1 MMMTMVMMII
11 IIIAIISLV
20 SGQKTAVARQK
31 VVSIG
36 VFSLSKCVTG
46 YILFFFFGLLFWI
59 YKSV

>member
-1 MMMTMVMMII
+1 MMMTMVMMI

-20 SGQKTAVARQK
+20 SGQQTAVARQK

-46 YILFFFFGLLFWI
+46 YILFFFFLVAVLDL
-59 YKSV
+59 